1 MVPSVDET
9 DDELARIAQAH
20 PSSYG
25 LGFNTD
31 TGGKHTGE
39 GKTEANAW
47 TETDADGASGARKVV
62 CAPRLSLGAFQKTFD
77 FDFITCLVKV
87 ATANGSGAGGHN
99 ARAALCH
106 LSWRWE
112 TMTYV
117 VVLHVLYKLAHA
129 DSAEAVV
136 GILRLVESLLRMRD
150 DLSFQK
156 LRCGFL
162 LEGQTFRNPHALA
175 TVPGRTLDPCVPPH
189 VRVALSSV
197 SDKSQGEFPSGVI
210 EAGAFDACSAAKRF
224 LISRFLVMMADDE
237 SGDGTSEHVLTSLAT
252 QHEDFGFVV
261 GAFSDV
267 AHKMDACDVAS
278 EDEDEVGCEK
288 RTRDETLDDPL
299 TVLQRG
305 ELLLARTAP
314 GV

>member
-1 MVPSVDET
+1 MINFDSGAYFPLNTFRLCDCPYQTLTSFF
-9 DDELARIAQAH
+9 
-20 PSSYG
+20 SSY
-25 LGFNTD
+25 
-31 TGGKHTGE
+31 K
-39 GKTEANAW
+39 
-47 TETDADGASGARKVV
+47 
-62 CAPRLSLGAFQKTFD
+62 
-77 FDFITCLVKV
+77 
-87 ATANGSGAGGHN
+87 
-99 ARAALCH
+99 
-106 LSWRWE
+106 
-112 TMTYV
+112 
-117 VVLHVLYKLAHA
+117 AHA

-150 DLSFQK
+150 DLSFQQ

-252 QHEDFGFVV
+252 QHEVRTERFPNPASTFLPPLFAYV
-261 GAFSDV
+261 G
-267 AHKMDACDVAS
+267 K
-278 EDEDEVGCEK
+278 
-288 RTRDETLDDPL
+288 
-299 TVLQRG
+299 
-305 ELLLARTAP
+305 
-314 GV
+314 